1 VLDLGAMA
9 NQVAAQFG
17 IPPNIFSSMIGA
29 ESGQGPGSAPSTWNP
44 NAVSSAGAQGLT
56 QLLPGTAAGL
66 GVNSPF
72 DPLQNLQGGAAY
84 LKQLYNQF
92 GSWQAALQ
100 AYNAGPAAYQKDP
113 TVSAG
118 YASGI
123 LAAAG
128 GAGGVAGANAPGVQ
142 PAGATGASVIG
153 GQPAAASSGS
163 LIGTGVK
170 YGLFIFIVIA
180 LLLFGVWGTVRA

>member
-1 VLDLGAMA
+1 M
-9 NQVAAQFG
+9 
-17 IPPNIFSSMIGA
+17 
-29 ESGQGPGSAPSTWNP
+29 
-44 NAVSSAGAQGLT
+44 
-56 QLLPGTAAGL
+56 
-66 GVNSPF
+66 
-72 DPLQNLQGGAAY
+72 QGGAAY

-100 AYNAGPAAYQKDP
+100 AYNAGPAAYQRDP
-113 TVSAG
+113 TASAG
-118 YASGI
+118 YASGV

-128 GAGGVAGANAPGVQ
+128 GVVGANAPGTQ
-142 PAGATGASVIG
+142 PAGPTGTSVIG
-153 GQPAAASSGS
+153 AQPPSSGGS